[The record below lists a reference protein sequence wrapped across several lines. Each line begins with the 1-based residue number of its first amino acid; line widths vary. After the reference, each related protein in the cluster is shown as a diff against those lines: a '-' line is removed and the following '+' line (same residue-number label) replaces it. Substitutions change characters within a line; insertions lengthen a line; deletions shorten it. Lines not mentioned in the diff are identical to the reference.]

1 MEIKIYEKE
10 PVVLNMGHDC
20 SLKEMIVVANYNFCN
35 YDIKREKLPLTELSD
50 PQKTLLVSLLSFD
63 QRIDSKEVILQMK
76 LKGFRPASLAE
87 LIYFEMAYPELCA
100 GVPIIALGSVYRDS
114 FGINSVPQFVAD
126 KNGRNLFLDLVDGDW
141 EIGDKFLAVAI

>member
-1 MEIKIYEKE
+1 
-10 PVVLNMGHDC
+10 
-20 SLKEMIVVANYNFCN
+20 
-35 YDIKREKLPLTELSD
+35 
-50 PQKTLLVSLLSFD
+50 
-63 QRIDSKEVILQMK
+63 MK

-141 EIGDKFLAVAI
+141 EIGDKFFGRCYLKLIPSTKCRRFFFIKPKRYGII